1 MSSPDLNLLI
11 PLDALLRE
19 GGVAGAARRLG
30 LSPSAMSRALARLRE
45 ATGDPLL
52 VRAGRGL
59 VPTPRALE
67 LRDQIG
73 PLLEAAT
80 ASLRPQQALN
90 LASLERVF
98 TFRAG
103 EMFVESFG
111 PALFA
116 RVAAEAPKARLR
128 FLPKPNQDSAPLR
141 DAEVDLETGVLGPDI
156 GPEIRALTLYR
167 DRFIGVMRAG
177 HPLNDGDIT
186 PEVYAA
192 AEHVATAR
200 AGVARGPVD
209 AALSELGL
217 ERRIA
222 VAVPNFPA
230 ALALARG
237 ADLIATV
244 PERGVDGV
252 RDGLTTFQLPFPPPE
267 VAVALLWHPRLDAD
281 PAHRWLR
288 ACVRQVCAAR
298 KGVSA
303 HAEAMSLLSQGPS
316 HGSPHGRYDGPYDG
330 VSSGL

>member
-1 MSSPDLNLLI
+1 MPSPDLNLLV
-11 PLDALLRE
+11 PLDALLTE

-67 LRDQIG
+67 LREQIG

-90 LASLERVF
+90 LAALERVF

-116 RVAAEAPKARLR
+116 RVAAEAPNARLL
-128 FLPKPNQDSAPLR
+128 FLPKPNHDNAPLQES
-141 DAEVDLETGVLGPDI
+141 EVDLETGVIGPDVS
-156 GPEIRALTLYR
+156 PEIRALTLYR
-167 DRFIGVMRAG
+167 DRFIGVMRHG
-177 HPLNDGDIT
+177 HPLSSGEIT
-186 PEVYAA
+186 AEGYAA

-209 AALSELGL
+209 AILSEMGL

-244 PERGVDGV
+244 PERGVSGL
-252 RDGLTTFQLPFPPPE
+252 RDGLTTFNLPFPAPE
-267 VAVALLWHPRLDAD
+267 VAVALLWRPRLDAD

-288 ACVRQVCAAR
+288 TCVRQVC
-298 KGVSA
+298 SA
-303 HAEAMSLLSQGPS
+303 GTT
-316 HGSPHGRYDGPYDG
+316 
-330 VSSGL
+330 V